1 MQIQTEQFKVA
12 QAALENV
19 MEQGAP
25 ISQFL
30 TFQYNYDDDFVDNL
44 VDWGGVKDDCVTIK
58 MEAGDKFHFED
69 PGLEEASLAT
79 AQALSFKDTEKSSS
93 LLKRMVG

>member
-12 QAALENV
+12 QAALERV
-19 MEQGAP
+19 MEQGAR
-25 ISQFL
+25 ISQWV

-58 MEAGDKFHFED
+58 MAEGDKFHFED
-69 PGLEEASLAT
+69 PRLEEASLAT
-79 AQALSFKDTEKSSS
+79 AQGLSFKDTEKSSS